1 MLGRLLVSTVFGMA
15 AAGPALAAERCTVV
29 EVAPGVK
36 MRSGACSNPFRQ
48 DFAPTRRADTLQT
61 GSRPAVMR
69 YGETEIRTGGSV
81 RFEMQTTR
89 P

>member
-1 MLGRLLVSTVFGMA
+1 MSTVCGMA
-15 AAGPALAAERCTVV
+15 VAGPALAAERCAVV

-36 MRSGACSNPFRQ
+36 KRSEACSNPFRQ
-48 DFAPTRRADTLQT
+48 EFAPARRVDPYPS

-81 RFEMQTTR
+81 RLEMQTTR

>member
-1 MLGRLLVSTVFGMA
+1 MLGRLLVSTVCGMA
-15 AAGPALAAERCTVV
+15 VAGPTLAAERCAVV

-36 MRSGACSNPFRQ
+36 MRSDACSNPFRQ
-48 DFAPTRRADTLQT
+48 EFAPARRADPFQS

-69 YGETEIRTGGSV
+69 YGETEIRTGGTI
-81 RFEMQTTR
+81 RLETQTTR

>member
-1 MLGRLLVSTVFGMA
+1 MA
-15 AAGPALAAERCTVV
+15 VAGPTLAAERCAVV

-36 MRSGACSNPFRQ
+36 MRSDACSNPFRQ
-48 DFAPTRRADTLQT
+48 EFAPARRADPFQS

-69 YGETEIRTGGSV
+69 YGETEIRTGGTI
-81 RFEMQTTR
+81 RLETQTTR